1 MLFHIYTYICETF
14 LSYSSIRPTNFT
26 STRHSGRRRSGIP
39 LGFDRLLNPSEQTTH
54 SAERAL
60 VHNSPPQR
68 LRLHI
73 RQQPIATRAC
83 SAGEKDRRT
92 IDPPPILQL
101 LITDFRPD
109 SKTDL
114 ATLQN
119 SRLAVACLLYSV
131 GKPGPDGK
139 EVLVHSSQ
147 VVETTRRRHRDDSRA
162 HNAYRVDSRTT
173 RHINEQSDQSD
184 QRPVQILS
192 GRTYVS
198 PFSTPYDPD
207 PETAP
212 YQYQQQH
219 HSTRPPPATFFV
231 FADLSVRTAGV
242 YRLKFRL
249 LDWGLAQETGKP
261 TPILAEIFSDPLR
274 VYSSKDFPGMRA
286 SSALTWNLR
295 KMGMTE
301 LKPRDG
307 KGKGIAKKEKRR
319 SEDD

>member
-1 MLFHIYTYICETF
+1 MVDY
-14 LSYSSIRPTNFT
+14 
-26 STRHSGRRRSGIP
+26 
-39 LGFDRLLNPSEQTTH
+39 
-54 SAERAL
+54 
-60 VHNSPPQR
+60 SPPPR

-101 LITDFRPD
+101 LMTDFRPD
-109 SKTDL
+109 SRTDL

-119 SRLAVACLLYSV
+119 PRLSVACLLYSV

-147 VVETTRRRHRDDSRA
+147 VVETTRRHRRDDGRA
-162 HNAYRVDSRTT
+162 HNTYRIDSRTAH
-173 RHINEQSDQSD
+173 HINEQSDPSD

-198 PFSTPYDPD
+198 PFYTPYDPD

-212 YQYQQQH
+212 YQYQHQYH
-219 HSTRPPPATFFV
+219 TIKPPPTIFFV
-231 FADLSVRTAGV
+231 FADLSVRTAGL

-249 LDWGLAQETGKP
+249 LDWGLAQETGRP
-261 TPILAEIFSDPLR
+261 SPILAEIFSDQFR

-307 KGKGIAKKEKRR
+307 KGKGVAKKEKRR
-319 SEDD
+319 GEDDM

>member
-1 MLFHIYTYICETF
+1 MLSFILWYDDINFPSSRYTG
-14 LSYSSIRPTNFT
+14 R
-26 STRHSGRRRSGIP
+26 RHSGIP
-39 LGFDRLLNPSEQTTH
+39 MGFDRLLNPSEQTSH
-54 SAERAL
+54 SSERAI
-60 VHNSPPQR
+60 VDNIAPSR

-101 LITDFRPD
+101 LLTDFRPD
-109 SKTDL
+109 SKTDM

-119 SRLAVACLLYSV
+119 LRLSVACLLYSV

-147 VVETTRRRHRDDSRA
+147 MVETTKRHRRDDGRA
-162 HNAYRVDSRTT
+162 HNTYRIDSRTT
-173 RHINEQSDQSD
+173 HHINEQSDPSD

-198 PFSTPYDPD
+198 PFHTPYDPD

-212 YQYQQQH
+212 YQTQH
-219 HSTRPPPATFFV
+219 EYHITKLHPTIFFV
-231 FADLSVRTAGV
+231 FADLSVRTAGL

-249 LDWGLAQETGKP
+249 LDWGLAQDTGKP
-261 TPILAEIFSDPLR
+261 SPILAEIFSDQFR

-307 KGKGIAKKEKRR
+307 KGKGVAKEKRR
-319 SEDD
+319 SEDYR